1 MRSMKNIGQ
10 SSQSTACAEQHS
22 HSHKKDCVPDSLYG
36 NTVFMGC
43 LGILAFLL
51 LDLNVQIQIQILY
64 SPSFTTWKLSRKR

>member
-22 HSHKKDCVPDSLYG
+22 LSHKKDCVPDSLYG
-36 NTVFMGC
+36 NTIFMGC

-51 LDLNVQIQIQILY
+51 LDLKVALHMHVY
-64 SPSFTTWKLSRKR
+64 KF